1 MLKIYDLLRIHSDEM
16 NIDIDYF
23 NGELDGLNNLTFRF
37 NDSKLT
43 IFAMNDS
50 GDEYLVK
57 TLEFNELLSMA
68 LNIVDQ

>member
-1 MLKIYDLLRIHSDEM
+1 MSKIYDLLRVSTDSM

-23 NGELDGLNNLTFRF
+23 NDELDGLNSLTFRF
-37 NDSKLT
+37 SHNQLS

-68 LNIVDQ
+68 LNIVD

>member
-1 MLKIYDLLRIHSDEM
+1 MSKIYDLLRISTDDM

-23 NGELDGLNNLTFRF
+23 NDELDGLNSLTFRF
-37 NDSKLT
+37 SHNQLS

-68 LNIVDQ
+68 LNIVD